1 MRRSSMTDEK
11 NASSRYKQW
20 AEQQLQDYQNRSP
33 GSLFADGLSLTVE
46 EGYQLQD
53 AVSQLRLKQGD
64 RLVGYK
70 VGCTSTK
77 IRAQLGI
84 THCVSGRLYESEKH
98 ASGVQL
104 SLSDFSNLAIEG
116 ELAVILDR
124 TPNQSD
130 FDETGIPACVSCIM
144 PVIELHNHVMH
155 ASPPSAGELIA
166 SNAIH
171 AGFVMGD
178 SIERMPDMELT
189 GLSILVDGHPLE
201 SCQGNQLI
209 QTIQSSLQW
218 LQESLRETGTQ
229 LRRGQIILTG
239 SIPPLIPVKK
249 ECEVTIEV
257 PTVGN
262 SKATFVS

>member
-20 AEQQLQDYQNRSP
+20 AEQQLQDYQNRCP

-46 EGYQLQD
+46 EGYRLQD

-116 ELAVILDR
+116 EFYTDASLSNKFDIVAVPEPTTATLLGLGLVGLA
-124 TPNQSD
+124 
-130 FDETGIPACVSCIM
+130 M
-144 PVIELHNHVMH
+144 
-155 ASPPSAGELIA
+155 
-166 SNAIH
+166 
-171 AGFVMGD
+171 
-178 SIERMPDMELT
+178 
-189 GLSILVDGHPLE
+189 
-201 SCQGNQLI
+201 
-209 QTIQSSLQW
+209 
-218 LQESLRETGTQ
+218 
-229 LRRGQIILTG
+229 RRGRR
-239 SIPPLIPVKK
+239 S
-249 ECEVTIEV
+249 
-257 PTVGN
+257 
-262 SKATFVS
+262 